1 MKEKAYIVTQLY
13 RRADSNEMILNVVGV
28 YTSQDTAKHIVAK
41 LKGAAL
47 EEYKEKYGDEYEIT
61 KDIPTLFE
69 IIRTE

>member
-1 MKEKAYIVTQLY
+1 
-13 RRADSNEMILNVVGV
+13 MILNVVGV